1 MEFFSRE
8 LQILRQS
15 QSKMVVEYLNSLQIK
30 VTVEELQKITDVFVE
45 CCIRPQDDD
54 LKDRIKKLD
63 KKDIIELSIN
73 DFLPI
78 KTKKFL
84 TITLTIRE

>member
-15 QSKMVVEYLNSLQIK
+15 QSKMVVEYLNSLQVK
-30 VTVEELQKITDVFVE
+30 VTVEELQNITDVFVE

-54 LKDRIKKLD
+54 LKERIKKLD
-63 KKDIIELSIN
+63 KWLE
-73 DFLPI
+73 
-78 KTKKFL
+78 TKKNK
-84 TITLTIRE
+84 TNG